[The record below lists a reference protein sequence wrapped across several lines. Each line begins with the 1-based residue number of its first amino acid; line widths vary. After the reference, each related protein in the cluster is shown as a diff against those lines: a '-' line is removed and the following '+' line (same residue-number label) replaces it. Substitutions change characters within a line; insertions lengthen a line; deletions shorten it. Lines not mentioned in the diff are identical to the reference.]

1 MPRKFRDEAR
11 RAGTA
16 GLNWTMC
23 VVCLVT
29 LAGYGLL
36 FYREQRL
43 EARIASL
50 EAECL
55 RVNELSPPLDVIVQ
69 RVKLELQEHLLQAQ
83 RFASA
88 DSTVF
93 RPKRD
98 ASECMC
104 PPGKCL
110 STLKIIWK
118 RRFR

>member
-11 RAGTA
+11 RAGF
-16 GLNWTMC
+16 NWTMC
-23 VVCLVT
+23 VVCLVS

-55 RVNELSPPLDVIVQ
+55 RVDELSPPMDVIVQ

-83 RFASA
+83 RSASA

-98 ASECMC
+98 VSECMC
-104 PPGKCL
+104 PPGECL
-110 STLKIIWK
+110 LPLKIISK
-118 RRFR
+118 RRSR

>member
-1 MPRKFRDEAR
+1 MPRKFRDEAHR
-11 RAGTA
+11 A

-36 FYREQRL
+36 LYREQRL

-50 EAECL
+50 EAECQ
-55 RVNELSPPLDVIVQ
+55 RVNEPPLDVIVQ
-69 RVKLELQEHLLQAQ
+69 RVKLELQEHLLQTQ
-83 RFASA
+83 RSVSA
-88 DSTVF
+88 DSIVF

-98 ASECMC
+98 VSECMC

-110 STLKIIWK
+110 FTLKIIK
-118 RRFR
+118 HHSR